1 MKPSPT
7 SYSEEGIVLE
17 DSPPVSELPFF
28 KEGLYIIQDEA
39 SQLVT
44 SILDPKPGERILDAC
59 AAPGGKTTHI
69 AQRMENEGEIY
80 ALDLNRRK
88 SV

>member
-1 MKPSPT
+1 M
-7 SYSEEGIVLE
+7 
-17 DSPPVSELPFF
+17 

-44 SILDPKPGERILDAC
+44 SILDPKPGEKILDAC

-69 AQRMENEGEIY
+69 AQRMKNEGEIF
-80 ALDLNRRK
+80 AIDLPHEKLKRIEETVRDWE
-88 SV
+88 